1 MGSARASS
9 GAQSTNLCQFIWQY
23 WPLLLGNVLE
33 WYDFGIYSFLA
44 PDIEKVFFHSS
55 SISTWAGYT
64 VTFLLRPF
72 GVFLNGWLAD
82 KYGRRTAVLISIL
95 GMLLATFGQGVLPT
109 YLCCGDGWGTLG
121 LVFLLL
127 LRALQGLSAGG
138 ELGPIVAYIGESAPP
153 NRARAA
159 CGLLLASAGLGF
171 LLANLLVTVVVR
183 SLTPQDMASWGWR
196 IPFLVSIVPGSIALW
211 GRNKLAESSNFVHFV
226 TEHLEIEESKPPR
239 MKLRDHALAVVVG
252 FSATGALAVCYYSAL
267 WCPSYLKS
275 QGMDQTLALLASCAF
290 TGTVMI
296 SWVVWPVLNDLFCS
310 FDPLIIMLAGGA
322 ILSVCSFPLFLLI
335 SSSVSF
341 DALPIVWLAAFGLL
355 VGFAGSHAYIFC
367 ADLFPVQL
375 RALGFGMSCNLAFA
389 VLGGTAPLIDAA
401 ILDATHWAPG
411 VGLYWALM
419 SLMTTLVMAISVL
432 WRRSG
437 HLPSHLLQ
445 KGDTE
450 TNCDAKSLAGVAEV

>member
-72 GVFLNGWLAD
+72 GGFLNGWLAD

-183 SLTPQDMASWGWR
+183 SLTPQ
-196 IPFLVSIVPGSIALW
+196 
-211 GRNKLAESSNFVHFV
+211 
-226 TEHLEIEESKPPR
+226 
-239 MKLRDHALAVVVG
+239 AVVVG

-267 WCPSYLKS
+267 WCHGCRGRWCPSYLKS

-445 KGDTE
+445 KVQCEPNWMHFVLHGSGQVAVCKE
-450 TNCDAKSLAGVAEV
+450 ECNLLVHFLMPGQSLPGRYRDQL